1 MTRNT
6 FDSNAAGRA
15 SALDA
20 QERRTI
26 DTALARAK
34 ERMGRFFRK
43 NQFLGRKASIGC
55 VSLEISQR
63 CNLDCSLCYLSPS
76 SNDVIDLPLSE
87 VFRRLEEVRDH
98 FGVGANVQ
106 ISGGDPTMRKR
117 SELVRIV
124 RHARTLGLHPALFT
138 NGIRCSRD
146 LLQELADNG
155 LSDVA
160 FHVDRT
166 QGRKGYRN
174 EEELN
179 AVRREYIERARGL
192 PLMVIFNTTVHRD
205 NFESIPGLVRF
216 FIEHADVVG
225 FASFQLQ
232 ADTGRGV
239 LKKRAQVISLDT
251 VKQKINEGSGNPL
264 AWDAVLVGH
273 PKCHSY
279 APALAIHK
287 KAVTPIDDPDL
298 VGDFLHDFSDV
309 THDRRQSSGV
319 IAWQY
324 FKAACAKPQ
333 WIVRGL
339 KHFLPRLWNLRK
351 DLIQARGRCHMLSF
365 FVQNFMDAEH
375 LDPERIG
382 ACSFMVMTPDGPV
395 SMCAH
400 NARRDEYI
408 LRPIEVPGENGTVL
422 FHPLKGGESTRN
434 TTALT
439 AAGGEINT

>member
-1 MTRNT
+1 MTRKS
-6 FDSNAAGRA
+6 FFSIAPGEA
-15 SALDA
+15 SSLDA
-20 QERRTI
+20 DKTETIKKALSRT
-26 DTALARAK
+26 RM
-34 ERMGRFFRK
+34 RMGRFFKK

-76 SNDVIDLPLSE
+76 SSQVTDLPLRE
-87 VFRRLEEVRDH
+87 VFRRLEEIQAH

-106 ISGGDPTMRKR
+106 ISGGDPTMRDR
-117 SELVRIV
+117 NELVQIV
-124 RHARTLGLHPALFT
+124 RHARRLGLHPALVT
-138 NGIRCSRD
+138 NGIRCSRS
-146 LLQELADNG
+146 LLEMLVENG

-160 FHVDRT
+160 FHVDLT
-166 QGRKGYRN
+166 QGRKGFQT
-174 EEELN
+174 EAQLN

-192 PLMVIFNTTVHRD
+192 PLMVIFNTTVHHA
-205 NFESIPGLVRF
+205 NFHEIPDLVRF

-239 LKKRAQVISLDT
+239 LGKRPDAISLES
-251 VKQKINEGSGNPL
+251 VKRKIDSGSGSGL

-279 APALAIHK
+279 APAWTINH
-287 KAVTPIDDPDL
+287 KAVPLVDDAEL
-298 VGDFLHDFSDV
+298 VAAFLHDFQHV
-309 THDRRQSSGV
+309 THDRRQSSAT

-324 FKAACAKPQ
+324 LKEILRRPR

-339 KHFLPRLWNLRK
+339 QYILPRLWKLRR
-351 DLIQARGRCHMLSF
+351 DLIAARGRTHMLSF
-365 FVQNFMDAEH
+365 FVQNFMNAEN
-375 LDPERIG
+375 LDPERIE

-400 NARRDEYI
+400 NARRDDYI
-408 LRPIEVPGENGTVL
+408 LRPIEVPGEHGTTL
-422 FHPLKGGESTRN
+422 FHPIQAGKGSATDK
-434 TTALT
+434 AL
-439 AAGGEINT
+439 AEAGPL